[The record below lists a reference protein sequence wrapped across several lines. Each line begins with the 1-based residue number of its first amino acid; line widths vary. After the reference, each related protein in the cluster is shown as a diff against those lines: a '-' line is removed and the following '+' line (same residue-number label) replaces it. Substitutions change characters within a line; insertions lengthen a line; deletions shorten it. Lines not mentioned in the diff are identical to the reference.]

1 MKANYMNYFK
11 DGNCYQ
17 WDKDNNIFIITPT
30 KIDPELEFCLDK
42 KMMETFLKF
51 DSPKL
56 KLGKTLQVQEN
67 QIKVN
72 LKLTETPLVIPTME
86 VTSTTYVEVSDLITA
101 CNYSAKTDKKPV
113 LTGVFI
119 GRNYIGATD
128 SFSGYFK
135 EIESNANITLPV
147 EFISLLSGADGEI
160 EISSNKNNAKMQV
173 GDSTV
178 IGRLLD
184 GEYPALENIA
194 SYQTKTETKNIEF
207 NVKEFLKLISFASD
221 EKDFVILSNNK
232 FKIDGLIPFEA
243 ELKDFDLDREMIF
256 AVSYLKTVLKDLKTE
271 KATFCYVGEKRPV
284 FINQKFILLPLT
296 RML

>member
-1 MKANYMNYFK
+1 MKANYANYFK

-51 DSPKL
+51 ESPKL

-72 LKLTETPLVIPTME
+72 LKLTEMPLIIPTME
-86 VTSTTYVEVSDLITA
+86 VLSTTYVEVSDLIAA
-101 CNYSAKTDKKPV
+101 CNYTAKTAKKPI

-135 EIESNANITLPV
+135 EIESDANITLPV
-147 EFISLLSGADGEI
+147 EFVSLLSGVDGEI

-178 IGRLLD
+178 IGCLLD
-184 GEYPALENIA
+184 GEYPPLEKIV
-194 SYQTKTETKNIEF
+194 SCRTKMEAKNTEF

-221 EKDFVILSNNK
+221 EKDLVILSKNK

-243 ELKDFDLDREMIF
+243 ELKDFDLECEMIF
-256 AVSYLKTVLKDLKTE
+256 EVGRLKTVLKDLKTE
-271 KATFCYVGEKRPV
+271 KAILSYIGKKKPV
-284 FINQKFILLPLT
+284 FINQRFILLPLT
-296 RML
+296 RTV